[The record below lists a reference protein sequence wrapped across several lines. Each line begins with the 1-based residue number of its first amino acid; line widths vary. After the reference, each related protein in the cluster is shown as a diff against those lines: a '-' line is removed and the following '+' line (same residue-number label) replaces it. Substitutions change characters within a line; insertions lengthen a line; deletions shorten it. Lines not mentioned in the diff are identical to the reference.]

1 MVVGVAR
8 RWSWEL
14 LDDGRGNCSTIVVG
28 IARRRS
34 WELLDYGRGS
44 GARTVVGKNIYGR
57 GNVVYNSDMRE
68 IKCKAMTMEERKG
81 EIHRLVEQFRAN
93 AAFYQSKDFVEAE
106 ARNKFIDPLLEA
118 LGWDVK
124 NAKGARPDKRE
135 VITEDRVVIDGQV
148 KHPDYTLCYGG
159 VRKIYVEAKQPSVDL
174 KADAEP
180 ALQVRRYAY
189 TSKMPI
195 AILTDFQELA
205 IYDTRIKPKAS
216 DNAAT
221 ARIEYVRYE
230 QYEERFE
237 ELYHRISWEAVDL
250 GDFETYWETSRDK
263 KGTQS
268 VDNDI
273 LQMIEKWRVALAE
286 DIALHNASIDE
297 FNLTSCVQKIIDRI
311 LFLRICEDKEIEERN
326 QLRSICEKTAGKQAK
341 DYRVEP
347 DNDSLILRKKR
358 VEPDN
363 DNYRTGQI
371 CLE

>member
-1 MVVGVAR
+1 
-8 RWSWEL
+8 
-14 LDDGRGNCSTIVVG
+14 
-28 IARRRS
+28 
-34 WELLDYGRGS
+34 
-44 GARTVVGKNIYGR
+44 
-57 GNVVYNSDMRE
+57 MRE

-135 VITEDRVVIDGQV
+135 VITEDSVVIDGQV

-174 KADAEP
+174 KEDAEP

-205 IYDTRIKPKAS
+205 IYNTRIKPKAN
-216 DNAAT
+216 DTAAT

-230 QYEERFE
+230 QYEEKFE

-250 GDFETYWETSRDK
+250 GDFETYWETNSDK

-268 VDNDI
+268 VDDDI

-326 QLRSICEKTAGKQAK
+326 QLKALCEKTAGKQAK
-341 DYRVEP
+341 DYRVKP
-347 DNDSLILRKKR
+347 DNDAA
-358 VEPDN
+358 
-363 DNYRTGQI
+363 
-371 CLE
+371 